1 MKARLAILY
10 FLQFAVWGSYLT
22 SFGQLLGAGGL
33 GRNISWFYAA
43 VGMVSMLTPALM
55 GHIADRL
62 MSPARLL
69 GLCHAA
75 AAVTMLGAWH
85 YASVSAQLDMWIFYP
100 LYVLFLTFYMP
111 TMALANT
118 TAFGVLKSR
127 GIMPVD
133 AFPQIRVWGTVGF
146 VAAMWLVNSTYVYDG
161 ALGWTMTESHPAAH
175 LRFQYNAMQ
184 LLCAGVFGLLT
195 AAYAFSLPHFTRT
208 DAGNE
213 QRPGLFSRG
222 VLGQFFGI
230 PRVRLFLIFAAFTG
244 VCLQISNGF
253 VTSFIT
259 HFSGLKEY
267 ARTFASGN
275 ATMLFSISQISEAL
289 CILLVGR
296 SMKRWG
302 IGTVFAIGILSWSF
316 RFAFLGLGNP
326 GEGLWLLVASML
338 VYGIGFN
345 FVTIAGHLYVEQVS
359 PSGSK
364 GLGQGVM
371 MLMSNGV
378 GATVGIVVAGE
389 VINHWCRWESVAV
402 APGAE
407 MHLFM
412 GEWIWPWLIFAGYAA
427 LVAVAWMALF
437 GLKRKDTVRT
447 DTV

>member
-1 MKARLAILY
+1 MKGRLAILY
-10 FLQFAVWGSYLT
+10 FLQFAVWGCYLT

-43 VGMVSMLTPALM
+43 IGLVSILTPALM

-62 MSPARLL
+62 VSPARLL

-75 AAVTMLGAWH
+75 AAAVMLGAWH
-85 YASVSAQLDMWIFYP
+85 YASTHPLLDMWIFYP
-100 LYVLFLTFYMP
+100 LYLLFLAFYMP

-118 TAFGVLKSR
+118 TSFGLLKSR

-146 VAAMWLVNSTYVYDG
+146 VAAMWLVNSTYWHDG
-161 ALGWTMTESHPAAH
+161 VLGWTMTESHPSAH
-175 LRFQYNAMQ
+175 FRFQYNAMQ
-184 LLCAGVFGLLT
+184 LLCAGLFGLLT
-195 AAYAFSLPHFTRT
+195 ALYSQSLPSYRHMSEAKEKTT
-208 DAGNE
+208 
-213 QRPGLFSRG
+213 GLFDTG
-222 VLGQFFGI
+222 VLRYFFGM
-230 PRVRLFLIFAAFTG
+230 PRIRLFLIFAALTG

-253 VTSFIT
+253 VTSYIT
-259 HFSGLKEY
+259 HFSGVREY
-267 ARTFASGN
+267 AGTFASGN

-302 IGTVFAIGILSWSF
+302 IGTVFALGIIAWSL
-316 RFAFLGLGNP
+316 RFMFLGTGNP
-326 GEGLWLLVASML
+326 GDGLWLLVASML

-359 PSGSK
+359 PHGSK

-378 GATVGIVVAGE
+378 GATVGIVAAGE
-389 VINHWCRWESVAV
+389 VINHWCRWETVAV
-402 APGAE
+402 APGAA
-407 MHLFM
+407 MRLFM
-412 GEWIWPWLIFAGYAA
+412 GDWIWPWLIFAGYAA
-427 LVAVAWMALF
+427 LVAVAWVALF
-437 GLKRKDTVRT
+437 GLRRKDSVRT